1 MAKKNKVQ
9 IDVEVKGKG
18 FKKVSLDANKA
29 GDGLDKTAK
38 GAQSADRA
46 VKGAGQV
53 SSNSTKNFAKMAQG
67 ISGGLVPAYAAFAA
81 QVFALSAAFNF
92 LKNAVDVEN
101 LRKSQVNY
109 AQSTGIAMKSLTNSL
124 ETASKGML
132 NFQEAAEAVAIG
144 TAKGFSG
151 EQLNQLAE
159 GALKASTALGRGYE
173 DTFDRLLRGVS
184 KAEPE
189 LLDELGIT
197 LRLETA
203 TRRYAD
209 AIGKT
214 REELTDAERSQAV
227 FVETARQLNENF
239 GNVDAAVNPFVQ
251 LSKTFDELI
260 QKVAEKLLPSLV
272 SIAEFANSNAKA
284 AAAAFAAIGALII
297 LNITGLKEA
306 VFGAG
311 AFIGKIFTST
321 FGAIG
326 AGFSTA
332 LDAGINF
339 GNALISKMEELD
351 NRISSSAGKA
361 ASLAA
366 SFKKSSDSKLL
377 QKVQSGEKL
386 TGLDKNNLKRAIESA
401 EKQFK
406 QHGKV
411 IKGIFEDA
419 SEQSLKEF
427 KEAFEDM
434 TDVSKKSG
442 VRIGKVFTKPVVLGL
457 KAVRQGAKL
466 VAAGAR
472 GIAIGFNIASKAVRA
487 FGKATIVLGILQEL
501 YFLFEKVSQ
510 APLKLVESIEKMV
523 VNVAK
528 ALQFLGNVWIK
539 LFNGLIDKI
548 PDSVKEILGIEG
560 GGATIEPFKFAD
572 ELEKNISGYTDK
584 ILEFVGTDREALNVI
599 QDNNEALARQADQLE
614 ELSEKYR
621 NLSSDMD
628 SIFTGISLD
637 LISGKD
643 INTETIANAIGTLPI
658 EGALKAADTP
668 EAKKILDS
676 MLDKF
681 DFSVL
686 GQNFAEAVAKARA
699 GDYGDLQGL
708 MTSAVA
714 YSSNL
719 AQVRDTIGN
728 LGTTIDTK
736 NPLGT
741 KVLLENMLNTATAAD
756 GAATNLN
763 RSGTAVE
770 EANAAIQN
778 GTVSEWVMKLE
789 EYAATQ
795 DSILSKTHELNMA
808 EAQRTR
814 LPGLLKQQLGL
825 QINADREAIKL
836 RQLKL
841 DLNNELVRDL
851 AALDPEAQR
860 LHENEVT
867 RLSREIELQ
876 SLKVDETRK
885 NATDIAQIGTN
896 IGESLTS
903 GLTSAFDSIIQGT
916 KSAKQAFADLARGI
930 LQSLAQVI
938 AKLLVTKLLTA
949 ALGGTSFGGFL
960 GIPEGRTGGVFSQ
973 GRKMPGYAT
982 GGVAKGPRA
991 GYPAILHGTEA
1002 VVPLPDGKSIPVQM
1016 AGVGQNNNVTVNV
1029 AIDGQGRASSNTQQ
1043 DSAQAGNLGN
1053 IIAKAVQQELQN
1065 QKRSGGILNPYG
1077 VA

>member
-1 MAKKNKVQ
+1 MAKNKVE
-9 IDVEVKGKG
+9 IDVQVKDGG
-18 FKKVSLDANKA
+18 SFKKVAVNSKA
-29 GDGLDKTAK
+29 AGEGLDKAAK
-38 GAQSADRA
+38 GSQSADRA
-46 VKGAGQV
+46 LKGAGQA

-81 QVFALSAAFNF
+81 QIFALSAAFNF
-92 LKNAVDVEN
+92 LKRAVDVEN
-101 LRKSQVNY
+101 LRKSQVSY

-124 ETASKGML
+124 ENASKGML

-159 GALKASTALGRGYE
+159 GALRASTALGRGYE

-203 TRRYAD
+203 TRRYAE

-214 REELTDAERSQAV
+214 RDELTDAERSQAV
-227 FVETARQLNENF
+227 FVETTRQLNQNF
-239 GNVDAAVNPFVQ
+239 GNVAAAVNPFVQ

-260 QKVAEKLLPSLV
+260 QKVAEKLLPALT

-284 AAAAFAAIGALII
+284 AATAFAAIGALIF

-306 VFGAG
+306 VFGA
-311 AFIGKIFTST
+311 ASSIGKVFTST
-321 FGAIG
+321 FATIG
-326 AGFSTA
+326 NGFSTA

-339 GNALISKMEELD
+339 GNSLIDKMEQLD
-351 NRISSSAGKA
+351 KRLSSSAGKA
-361 ASLAA
+361 SSLAA

-406 QHGKV
+406 EHGKV

-419 SEQSLKEF
+419 SEESLKEF

-457 KAVRQGAKL
+457 KAIRGAAQLTTWSVRKL
-466 VAAGAR
+466 AGA
-472 GIAIGFNIASKAVRA
+472 FNLAGKAVRM

-528 ALQFLGNVWIK
+528 ALQFLGNVWIN

-548 PDSVKEILGIEG
+548 PDSVKEVLGIETG
-560 GGATIEPFKFAD
+560 TSVIEPFKFAD
-572 ELEKNISGYTDK
+572 ELEKKIGGYTDK
-584 ILEFVGTDREALNVI
+584 LLEFVGTDREALGQIEEKNKAMAE
-599 QDNNEALARQADQLE
+599 EASALE
-614 ELSEKYR
+614 ELSQRYAD
-621 NLSSDMD
+621 LSADMS

-637 LISGKD
+637 LIEGKD

-658 EGALKAADTP
+658 QGAIQAANTP
-668 EAKKILDS
+668 EAQA
-676 MLDKF
+676 MLNDMLNGF
-681 DFSVL
+681 DFSVM
-686 GQNFAEAVAKARA
+686 GNKFAEAIEKARQ
-699 GDYGDLQGL
+699 GDFADLQNQQS
-708 MTSAVA
+708 SALT
-714 YSSNL
+714 YTTNL
-719 AQVRDTIGN
+719 ASVRDIINN
-728 LGTTIDTK
+728 LATTIDTK
-736 NPLGT
+736 DPLAT
-741 KVLLENMLNTATAAD
+741 RVLLENLKNTANVADAA
-756 GAATNLN
+756 ASNLD
-763 RSGTAVE
+763 RAGVAVE
-770 EANAAIQN
+770 EANNAILK
-778 GTVSEWVMKLE
+778 GTIDEWVAKLQ
-789 EYAATQ
+789 EYEKTQ
-795 DSILSKTHELNMA
+795 QNILVATHELNMV

-814 LPGLLKQQLGL
+814 LPGLLAQQFGL
-825 QINADREAIKL
+825 EISAQREAIKL
-836 RQLKL
+836 RELKL
-841 DLNNELVRDL
+841 ALANEEVRSISE
-851 AALDPEAQR
+851 LDPVQKT
-860 LHENEVT
+860 LHENEVA
-867 RLSREIELQ
+867 RLGREIALQ
-876 SLKVDETRK
+876 SLKVEEARK

-903 GLTSAFDSIIQGT
+903 GLNSAFDSIIQGT

-949 ALGGTSFGGFL
+949 ALGGTSFGNFL
-960 GIPEGRTGGVFSQ
+960 GIPGAANGGVFSE
-973 GRKMPGYAT
+973 GKKMYAT
-982 GGVAKGPRA
+982 GGIARGPRA

-1016 AGVGQNNNVTVNV
+1016 AGAGQQNNVTVNV
-1029 AIDGQGRASSNTQQ
+1029 AIDSNGRASSNSQQ
-1043 DSAQAGNLGN
+1043 DSNQGANLGAA
-1053 IIAKAVQQELQN
+1053 IAKAVQVELQN

>member
-1 MAKKNKVQ
+1 MAKKNKVK
-9 IDVEVKGKG
+9 IEVDVKDGG
-18 FKKVSLDANKA
+18 SFKKVAVNSKNA
-29 GDGLDKTAK
+29 GENLDKTAK

-46 VKGAGQV
+46 LKGAGQA

-81 QVFALSAAFNF
+81 QIFALSAAFNF

-124 ETASKGML
+124 SSASQGML

-159 GALKASTALGRGYE
+159 GALRASTALGRGYE

-197 LRLETA
+197 LRLESA
-203 TRRYAD
+203 TRRYAE
-209 AIGKT
+209 AIGKS
-214 REELTDAERSQAV
+214 RDELTDAERSQAV
-227 FVETARQLNENF
+227 FVETTRQLNQNF
-239 GNVDAAVNPFVQ
+239 GNVAAAVNPFVQ

-260 QKVAEKLLPSLV
+260 QKVAEKLLPTLT

-284 AAAAFAAIGALII
+284 AATAFAAIGTLIL

-306 VFGAG
+306 VFGA
-311 AFIGKIFTST
+311 ASFIGTIFTST
-321 FGAIG
+321 FGLIG
-326 AGFSTA
+326 SGFSKA
-332 LDAGINF
+332 LDTGINF
-339 GNALISKMEELD
+339 GNTLIDKMEQLD
-351 NRISSSAGKA
+351 NRLSSSAGKA

-386 TGLDKNNLKRAIESA
+386 TGLDKNNLKRAIASA
-401 EKQFK
+401 EKQYEE
-406 QHGKV
+406 HGRV

-419 SEQSLKEF
+419 SEESLREF

-457 KAVRQGAKL
+457 KAVRATAKVTAFAVRGIGTAFK
-466 VAAGAR
+466 VAAGA
-472 GIAIGFNIASKAVRA
+472 VRL

-501 YFLFEKVSQ
+501 YFVFERISQ
-510 APLKLVESIEKMV
+510 APLKFVESIEKMV

-548 PDSVKEILGIEG
+548 PDSVKSVLGIEG
-560 GGATIEPFKFAD
+560 SQYKVEPFKFAE
-572 ELEKNISGYTDK
+572 ELEKNIGGYTDK
-584 ILEFVGTDREALNVI
+584 LLEFVGTDREALKSL
-599 QDNNEALARQADQLE
+599 QDTNKVLEEQATALE
-614 ELSEKYR
+614 ELQQRYSD
-621 NLSSDMD
+621 LSSDI
-628 SIFTGISLD
+628 SNILTGVSLD
-637 LISGKD
+637 LLDGKD
-643 INTETIANAIGTLPI
+643 IKTETIANAIGTLPI
-658 EGALKAADTP
+658 QGAIQAADTEEAKRMLDEMLDGFDFSALGTKFAAALEKARQGDFGDLQSQQIAATSYTTNLASVRDIIGNLATTINTKDPLATRVLLQNLQNTAKAADASAT
-668 EAKKILDS
+668 EL
-676 MLDKF
+676 
-681 DFSVL
+681 
-686 GQNFAEAVAKARA
+686 ERA
-699 GDYGDLQGL
+699 GV
-708 MTSAVA
+708 AV
-714 YSSNL
+714 
-719 AQVRDTIGN
+719 D
-728 LGTTIDTK
+728 
-736 NPLGT
+736 
-741 KVLLENMLNTATAAD
+741 
-756 GAATNLN
+756 
-763 RSGTAVE
+763 
-770 EANAAIQN
+770 EANRAIQG
-778 GTVSEWVMKLE
+778 GTVDQWVEKLK
-789 EYAATQ
+789 EYERTAEN
-795 DSILSKTHELNMA
+795 ILQSTHELNMV

-814 LPGLLKQQLGL
+814 LPALLGQQLGL
-825 QINADREAIKL
+825 EISAQREAIKL

-841 DLNNELVRDL
+841 DLANEETRNITE
-851 AALDPEAQR
+851 LDPQQQQ
-860 LHENEVT
+860 LHENEVA
-867 RLSREIELQ
+867 RLGREIQLQ
-876 SLKVDETRK
+876 ALKVKEARK
-885 NATDIAQIGTN
+885 NATEIGQIGTN

-938 AKLLVTKLLTA
+938 AKLLVTRLLTA
-949 ALGGTSFGGFL
+949 SLGGTSFGNFL
-960 GIPEGRTGGVFSQ
+960 GIPGAAKGGVFSE
-973 GRKMPGYAT
+973 GKKMYAT
-982 GGVAKGPRA
+982 GGIARGPRA

-1016 AGVGQNNNVTVNV
+1016 SGMGQNNNVTVNV
-1029 AIDGQGRASSNTQQ
+1029 AIDGQGRASSNMQQ
-1043 DSAQAGNLGN
+1043 DSAQAGNLGS
-1053 IIAKAVQQELQN
+1053 IIAKAVQTELQN